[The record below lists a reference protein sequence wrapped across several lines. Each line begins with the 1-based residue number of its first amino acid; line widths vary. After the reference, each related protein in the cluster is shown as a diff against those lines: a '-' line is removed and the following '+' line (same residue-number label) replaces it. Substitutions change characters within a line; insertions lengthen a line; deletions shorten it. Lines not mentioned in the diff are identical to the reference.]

1 MAEPTCPSC
10 AVSGMEH
17 LVSKDSV
24 ERSRTKDPW
33 FIVVYC
39 DSCGYVYYVVAM
51 QTFTQP
57 TTPRFVI
64 PKM

>member
-1 MAEPTCPSC
+1 MAEPTCPNC
-10 AVSGMEH
+10 AASGMEH

-39 DSCGYVYYVVAM
+39 DSCGYVYDVIAKH
-51 QTFTQP
+51 TFTQP

-64 PKM
+64 PKV

>member
-1 MAEPTCPSC
+1 VAG
-10 AVSGMEH
+10 VEH
-17 LVSKDSV
+17 LASKDSV

-39 DSCGYVYYVVAM
+39 DNCGYVYDVVAKH
-51 QTFTQP
+51 TFTQP

-64 PKM
+64 PKV